1 MQLLVLIAFIIAVKL
16 FIRFVKW
23 IVNKLRSPTP
33 VRSRTACKDR
43 TTVTIKY
50 NPDRERKKREKE
62 RKLQFERSQ
71 AISDIEHLKQQRTD
85 YLRLYDI
92 YSAQSRA
99 AKNDKQ
105 RITAEKSILVLNDKI
120 RNIDKKLATAYYKST
135 GD

>member
-1 MQLLVLIAFIIAVKL
+1 MQIIILILFFIAVKL

-23 IVNKLRSPTP
+23 IIAQIKAPAP

-43 TTVTIKY
+43 TAVTIKY
-50 NPDRERKKREKE
+50 NPDRERKDREKE
-62 RKLQFERSQ
+62 RKAQFERTQ

-92 YSAQSRA
+92 YSAQA
-99 AKNDKQ
+99 QIAKNDKQ
-105 RITAEKSILVLNDKI
+105 RIAAEKSILVLNDKI

-135 GD
+135 GV

>member
-16 FIRFVKW
+16 IIRFARR
-23 IVNKLRSPTP
+23 IVNKLRSPAP

-43 TTVTIKY
+43 ATITVKY
-50 NPDRERKKREKE
+50 NPGRERKEREKE
-62 RKLQFERSQ
+62 RKAQFERTQ
-71 AISDIEHLKQQRTD
+71 VISDIEHLKQQRTD

-92 YSAQSRA
+92 YTAQART

-105 RITAEKSILVLNDKI
+105 RIAAEKNILALNDKI

-135 GD
+135 GE

>member
-16 FIRFVKW
+16 LFRFVRW
-23 IVNKLRSPTP
+23 IASKLRSPAS
-33 VRSRTACKDR
+33 VRSWTACKNR
-43 TTVTIKY
+43 TTATIKY
-50 NPDRERKKREKE
+50 NPDRERREREKE

-71 AISDIEHLKQQRTD
+71 AASDIEHLKQQRTD

-92 YSAQSRA
+92 YSTQART

-105 RITAEKSILVLNDKI
+105 RIAAEKSILALNDKV

>member
-1 MQLLVLIAFIIAVKL
+1 MQLIVLIAFVIAVKL

-23 IVNKLRSPTP
+23 IAAQLKTPAP

-43 TTVTIKY
+43 TTITVKY
-50 NPDRERKKREKE
+50 NPDRERKQAEKE

-92 YSAQSRA
+92 YSTQART

-105 RITAEKSILVLNDKI
+105 RISAEKSILSLNDKI
-120 RNIDKKLATAYYKST
+120 RNIDKKLETAYYKSA
-135 GD
+135 GE